1 MVCSHRYDA
10 VIRWGEIVKML
21 TERYPG
27 KAYGSYLLMPKEVRK
42 EQRDEVNDLL
52 KRQAELTAEK
62 IVEQVSI
69 KKTVKELMEDM
80 ELVSIEKHGVNLVG
94 WILVI

>member
-1 MVCSHRYDA
+1 MEKKYD
-10 VIRWGEIVKML
+10 VEIRWSQIVKML

-27 KAYGSYLLMPKEVRK
+27 KAYGSYILLPKEVRK
-42 EQRDEVNDLL
+42 GQHDKVCGLL
-52 KRQAELTAEK
+52 KRQAELTTES

-69 KKTVKELMEDM
+69 KKTVKELMENI
-80 ELVSIEKHGVNLVG
+80 ELVSIEKHGMNLVG

>member
-1 MVCSHRYDA
+1 M
-10 VIRWGEIVKML
+10 
-21 TERYPG
+21 
-27 KAYGSYLLMPKEVRK
+27 
-42 EQRDEVNDLL
+42 L
-52 KRQAELTAEK
+52 KRQAELTAES

-69 KKTVKELMEDM
+69 KKTVKELMEDI

>member
-1 MVCSHRYDA
+1 MEKKYD
-10 VIRWGEIVKML
+10 VEIRWGEIVKVL

-27 KAYGSYLLMPKEVRK
+27 KAYGSYILMPKE
-42 EQRDEVNDLL
+42 ENQRQHDEVCGLL
-52 KRQAELTAEK
+52 KMQAELAAES

-69 KKTVKELMEDM
+69 KKTVKELMEDI
-80 ELVSIEKHGVNLVG
+80 ELVSIEKHGMNLVG

>member
-1 MVCSHRYDA
+1 MGKKYEVE
-10 VIRWGEIVKML
+10 IRWSEIVKML

-27 KAYGSYLLMPKEVRK
+27 KAYGSYRLMSNN
-42 EQRDEVNDLL
+42 QGQHDEVCGLL
-52 KRQAELTAEK
+52 KMQAELAAES

-69 KKTVKELMEDM
+69 KKTVKELMEDI
-80 ELVSIEKHGVNLVG
+80 ELVSIEKHGMNLVG

>member
-1 MVCSHRYDA
+1 MKKKYD
-10 VIRWGEIVKML
+10 VEIRWSEIVKML

-27 KAYGSYLLMPKEVRK
+27 EAYGSYILMPKEVRK
-42 EQRDEVNDLL
+42 GQRDEVNDLL
-52 KRQAELTAEK
+52 KGQAELTAEK

-69 KKTVKELMEDM
+69 KKTVKELMEDI

>member
-1 MVCSHRYDA
+1 MEKKYD
-10 VIRWGEIVKML
+10 VEIRWSEIVKML
-21 TERYPG
+21 TERHPG
-27 KAYGSYLLMPKEVRK
+27 KAYGSYILMPKEVRK
-42 EQRDEVNDLL
+42 GQRDEVNDLL
-52 KRQAELTAEK
+52 KRQAELTAER

-69 KKTVKELMEDM
+69 KKTVKELMEDI

>member
-1 MVCSHRYDA
+1 MGKKYEVE
-10 VIRWGEIVKML
+10 IRWSEIVKIL

-27 KAYGSYLLMPKEVRK
+27 KAYGYYILMPKE
-42 EQRDEVNDLL
+42 ENQGQHDEVCGLL
-52 KRQAELTAEK
+52 KRQAELAAES

-69 KKTVKELMEDM
+69 KKTVKELMEDI

>member
-1 MVCSHRYDA
+1 MEKRYE
-10 VIRWGEIVKML
+10 VEVRWKEITRML

-27 KAYGSYLLMPKEVRK
+27 KAYGSYILMPKEENK
-42 EQRDEVNDLL
+42 GQRDEVCGLL
-52 KRQAELTAEK
+52 KRQAELTTEK

>member
-1 MVCSHRYDA
+1 MGKKYEVE
-10 VIRWGEIVKML
+10 IRWSEIVKML

-27 KAYGSYLLMPKEVRK
+27 KAYGSYILMSNN
-42 EQRDEVNDLL
+42 QGQHDEVCGLL
-52 KRQAELTAEK
+52 KMQAELAAES

-69 KKTVKELMEDM
+69 KKTVKELMEDI
-80 ELVSIEKHGVNLVG
+80 ELVSIEKHGMNLVG

>member
-1 MVCSHRYDA
+1 MHEVET
-10 VIRWGEIVKML
+10 RWSEIVKIL

-42 EQRDEVNDLL
+42 GQRDEVNDLL
-52 KRQAELTAEK
+52 KEQAELTAEK
-62 IVEQVSI
+62 IVEQVPI
-69 KKTVKELMEDM
+69 KKTVKELMEDI
-80 ELVSIEKHGVNLVG
+80 ELVSIEKHDVNLVG

>member
-1 MVCSHRYDA
+1 MHEVE
-10 VIRWGEIVKML
+10 IRWSEIVKIL

-27 KAYGSYLLMPKEVRK
+27 KTYGSYMLMPKEVRK
-42 EQRDEVNDLL
+42 GQRDEVNDLL
-52 KRQAELTAEK
+52 KRQAEITAES

-69 KKTVKELMEDM
+69 KKTVKELMEDI